1 MPKLNKTMVMTVAVA
16 LLAVAVINSTDK
28 GRELLSGRSN
38 GIFGLGFLGL

>member
-1 MPKLNKTMVMTVAVA
+1 MPNINKTMLWTVG
-16 LLAVAVINSTDK
+16 LTLAAIAVINSTDK